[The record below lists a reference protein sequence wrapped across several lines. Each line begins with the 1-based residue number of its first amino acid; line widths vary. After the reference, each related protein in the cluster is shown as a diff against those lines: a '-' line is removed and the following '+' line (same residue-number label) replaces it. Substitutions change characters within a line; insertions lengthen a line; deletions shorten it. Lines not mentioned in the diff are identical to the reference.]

1 MLFHSSGCKSPNC
14 PISEPSRR
22 MDRRVSSRRATVII
36 EEPAQPLATA
46 NPIDTID
53 RWCAVD
59 ELIAQSL
66 VIPFTMVMLDELRD
80 RPA

>member
-1 MLFHSSGCKSPNC
+1 
-14 PISEPSRR
+14 
-22 MDRRVSSRRATVII
+22 MDRRVSSRRARVII

-59 ELIAQSL
+59 ELIAQAL
-66 VIPFTMVMLDELRD
+66 VIPFTMVMRD
-80 RPA
+80 DRIATSRTSTCARSAADATAESCRA